1 MATSSH
7 ILRIDTSALHEA
19 SSSRALADRIVERIS
34 GPDTTVTQR
43 DLGDGISGISGP
55 WLAANFTPAD
65 DRSEDQAAALA
76 LSDELIAE
84 LKAADTLVLS
94 VPIYNFSIPSA
105 LKAWIDQI
113 ARAGVTFNYTPTGPV
128 GLLEGKR
135 AYISITSGGVE
146 VGGPMDF
153 ASGYLKHVLGF
164 VGITDVQIVASDQRN
179 MDPEASA
186 AKAEAAIQA
195 LAA

>member
-1 MATSSH
+1 MAHASH
-7 ILRIDTSALHEA
+7 ILRIDSSALHEA

-34 GPDTTVTQR
+34 GPDTQVTQR

-65 DRSEDQAAALA
+65 TRTEDQSAELA
-76 LSDELIAE
+76 LSDTLIQQ
-84 LKAADTLVLS
+84 LKDADTLVIS
-94 VPIYNFSIPSA
+94 APIYNFGIPSA

-113 ARAGVTFNYTPTGPV
+113 ARAGVTFKYTDTGPV

-135 AYISITSGGVE
+135 AFISITSGGTE

-164 VGITDVQIVASDQRN
+164 IGITDVQIVASDKRN

-186 AKAEAAIQA
+186 AKADAAIEA
-195 LAA
+195 IAA